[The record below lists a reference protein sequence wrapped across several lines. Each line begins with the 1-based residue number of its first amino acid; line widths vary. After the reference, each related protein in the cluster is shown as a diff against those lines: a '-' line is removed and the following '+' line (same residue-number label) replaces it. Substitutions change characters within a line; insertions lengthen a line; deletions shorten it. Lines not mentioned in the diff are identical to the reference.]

1 MNFIKNNT
9 KNEKTKTEPSPK
21 TKTSS
26 APLRN
31 RGLLSAIT
39 PIGIEFNKNEF
50 ALGENYCRIYSVIK
64 YPPEVSIGWLSRLT
78 GIPGTIVSISVTP
91 IDNADFSNTMSRTV
105 SEYRAA
111 AESTKDQLE
120 RSRKIK
126 AADDAEKI
134 MKQIDQDNG
143 NASGFGLQIMVLSR
157 DKEDFTDKCS
167 RIESAAN
174 ALGCRVRILSN
185 LQKDAYMHLSATYPQ
200 QKIINDIIERPFLL
214 STFTGGYPYAEN
226 GFCDT
231 EGYYLG
237 KNSSGGIVLFDLWKR
252 STTRTNSNI
261 TLVGDSGMGKSTA
274 LKHLILSEAARGTKI
289 IIIDPEGEYKEI
301 CLSEYIKG
309 KWIDVAGGRGGVINP
324 LQVRPAPRDDDEEEK
339 GVKDQGV
346 DLSGVGDLAIHLKT
360 LDTFFSLY
368 LPSLTDSHK
377 ALLEQVLIELYR
389 QFGITWDTDVTKLKN
404 AVYPTFT
411 DLYNLIH
418 GKKETDKSKFALYDE
433 LELLLSSAAN
443 GADRGLWNGQTTID
457 GNSSCICLDTKA
469 VTSMGSRILS
479 AQYFNVLSWCWQEM
493 SKNKTE
499 RVMLIADECW
509 MLIDPRCPQ
518 SLEFLRNAE
527 KRARK
532 YEGSVVV
539 STQQLVDFLDPQVKM
554 YGQPVLDMPTIKLLF
569 SLSGK
574 GLEEAVEVFGLNTA
588 QTELVGSKQRGAA
601 LMNIGA
607 QKMKIQFS
615 FSDERLAMFG
625 KGGGR

>member
-1 MNFIKNNT
+1 M
-9 KNEKTKTEPSPK
+9 
-21 TKTSS
+21 
-26 APLRN
+26 
-31 RGLLSAIT
+31 
-39 PIGIEFNKNEF
+39 
-50 ALGENYCRIYSVIK
+50 
-64 YPPEVSIGWLSRLT
+64 
-78 GIPGTIVSISVTP
+78 
-91 IDNADFSNTMSRTV
+91 
-105 SEYRAA
+105 
-111 AESTKDQLE
+111 
-120 RSRKIK
+120 
-126 AADDAEKI
+126 
-134 MKQIDQDNG
+134 
-143 NASGFGLQIMVLSR
+143 
-157 DKEDFTDKCS
+157 
-167 RIESAAN
+167 
-174 ALGCRVRILSN
+174 
-185 LQKDAYMHLSATYPQ
+185 
-200 QKIINDIIERPFLL
+200 
-214 STFTGGYPYAEN
+214 
-226 GFCDT
+226 
-231 EGYYLG
+231 
-237 KNSSGGIVLFDLWKR
+237 
-252 STTRTNSNI
+252 
-261 TLVGDSGMGKSTA
+261 
-274 LKHLILSEAARGTKI
+274 
-289 IIIDPEGEYKEI
+289 
-301 CLSEYIKG
+301 
-309 KWIDVAGGRGGVINP
+309 
-324 LQVRPAPRDDDEEEK
+324 
-339 GVKDQGV
+339 
-346 DLSGVGDLAIHLKT
+346 GDLAIHLKT

-418 GKKETDKSKFALYDE
+418 SKKETDESKYALYDE

-554 YGQPVLDMPTIKLLF
+554 YGQPVLDMPSIKLLF

-574 GLEEAVEVFGLNTA
+574 GLEEAVEVFGLNSA